1 MCLNT
6 LRRSAPVA
14 GSVARF
20 AGYGPRRP
28 DWQAIRSVAGWLGMG
43 MILFGLVLSEP
54 IWHNRQIC
62 CNWKECSSRQGLRDV
77 RGMDA
82 VASEVTAAGWPAKTY
97 QTRTPVGDSVDRRQ
111 ERVTSPAKM
120 VRSGAGSALPRS
132 AEVTKAITPD
142 DIRRIEAAL
151 AEWCQIRPSESERQL
166 LADAQDG
173 CLKDFDL
180 LTAAMIAG
188 GSPPQ
193 KLKFLLEKFD
203 GQLKRI
209 QARTDRQASPIV
221 RVRQTFRGLHA
232 EILHGGYDIAAS
244 NPGEAIQT
252 GRYNC
257 VSATLLFKVVAE
269 SLAFEVRVVQTP
281 THAYC
286 LVKCGEDWV
295 PVECTCPNWFDQVLN
310 QAGPAGLTRVVEK
323 SQDTGTRDA
332 LGHPMVSKSQRAE
345 GTAGLDSGR
354 AISDTQLLGTI
365 YYNRGVA
372 SLLER
377 QYETAVVVNLRA
389 IQLDPESHSARDN
402 LLAGLNNWAIALAE
416 RGELAEAAAR
426 LQLAL
431 TFRPDSEPIQANLY
445 RVYREWA
452 NKVRHQGDD
461 TAARSRIRES
471 INSLPDH
478 GRCVELRSKII
489 ALLEG

>member
-1 MCLNT
+1 MCVNT
-6 LRRSAPVA
+6 RRRSTPI
-14 GSVARF
+14 GGLVARF
-20 AGYGPRRP
+20 AGYGLDRP
-28 DWQAIRSVAGWLGMG
+28 DWQVIGFFAGGLAVT
-43 MILFGLVLSEP
+43 MILVGIVLS
-54 IWHNRQIC
+54 
-62 CNWKECSSRQGLRDV
+62 
-77 RGMDA
+77 
-82 VASEVTAAGWPAKTY
+82 VTACHNQQISSEWQEFAGGRWSGDAGGAKPVKTETTPAAWLAKTF
-97 QTRTPVGDSVDRRQ
+97 QTSNPVGDSVDRRQ
-111 ERVTSPAKM
+111 ERLTSSTKM
-120 VRSGAGSALPRS
+120 VRSGAGSALPRNTEIIE
-132 AEVTKAITPD
+132 ALTPD

-151 AEWCQIRPSESERQL
+151 AEWCHIRPSESERQL

-193 KLKFLLEKFD
+193 KVKFLLEKFD
-203 GQLKRI
+203 GQLRRI

-221 RVRQTFRGLHA
+221 RVRQAFRGLHA

-257 VSATLLFKVVAE
+257 VSATLLFKLIAE
-269 SLAFEVRVVQTP
+269 SLSFEVRVVQTP

-295 PVECTCPNWFDQVLN
+295 PVECTCPNWFDQVVN
-310 QAGPAGLTRVVEK
+310 QAGPGGLTRVVEK
-323 SQDTGTRDA
+323 SKDTEIRNT
-332 LGHPMVSKSQRAE
+332 LGHPMVSKSQRPE
-345 GTAGLDSGR
+345 GTLAQDSGR

-372 SLLER
+372 SLLEQ

-389 IQLDPESHSARDN
+389 IQLDAESRSAWDN

-431 TFRPDSEPIQANLY
+431 ACRPDSEPIQANLL

-452 NKVRHQGDD
+452 NKIRRQGDNA
-461 TAARSRIRES
+461 AARSRIKNS
-471 INSLPDH
+471 IDSLPDD
-478 GRCVELRSKII
+478 GRWNELRRKVL
-489 ALLEG
+489 ALLAE